1 MLAILMNMFRSW
13 LRFLVLASIV
23 LAVVAPTVA
32 LGEPPPGGSFI
43 DDDGNV
49 HEGFIEAIK
58 EIGVTTGCNPPVNDK
73 YCPSAFVTRGQMA
86 AFLVRALNLSPSP
99 TDFFAD
105 DTGSLFEADINALA
119 AAGVTRGCNPPTND
133 RYCPTA
139 NVSRGQMAAFLVRA
153 FGYTDPGAGNW
164 FVDDDGSIFETDIDR
179 LRQAGVTLGCNPP
192 ANTLYCPSD
201 SVRRDQM
208 ASFLGRAL
216 GLTPIVPPSPT
227 DSCVRPDA
235 GAVPNRQIVVRP
247 GESPTLA
254 DAFADA
260 RPGDHIVLEAGIHRP
275 GGNLVMSQSGLPS
288 AWIQIKAAP
297 GTLPVIDLEGAGEFR
312 IGASYVSL
320 HGVEIRNGGGNNLH
334 IAPGSADV
342 HHVHVADTL
351 IHDLAW
357 GPGAAIKINR
367 NNLQGT
373 GVGTICLENND
384 VSEAISNAIIDGVGV
399 AGAVVIGNDIHDN
412 AAGSHGI
419 FFKGGS
425 SDILIEGNLIRGI
438 RANAALQLG
447 GNTGAAF
454 WDPAYPSWEG
464 VNQTARNNIIAD
476 FDDSA
481 VEIRGVDGA
490 YVYNNTIVTQTGF
503 AIFRLQNGNN
513 ASGGSSGNDGVHIS
527 SNLVVGTGGDPQYA
541 RNDGGAATIT
551 FGPQLWAGTFHN
563 SGSSTP
569 GIPSF
574 PQPADFIVGS
584 GELGNVVVTPA
595 VTGLTGISD
604 AVARYRPA
612 VGSAALGNGEPLPGV
627 AADFLGKVRSVV
639 APSLGAIESP

>member
-1 MLAILMNMFRSW
+1 MFP
-13 LRFLVLASIV
+13 LRRLGQLVAVATLVV
-23 LAVVAPTVA
+23 LVSPAGVAA
-32 LGEPPPGGSFI
+32 ELPPGGSFL

-49 HEGFIEAIK
+49 HEGYIEAIRQ
-58 EIGVTTGCNPPVNDK
+58 EGVTAGCNPPANDR
-73 YCPSAFVTRGQMA
+73 YCPSSFVTRGQMA
-86 AFLVRALNLSPSP
+86 AFLVRALDLPP
-99 TDFFAD
+99 TGFDFFAD
-105 DTGSLFEADINALA
+105 DDDSLFEADINSLA
-119 AAGVTRGCNPPTND
+119 MAGVTRGCNPPAND
-133 RYCPTA
+133 RYCPT
-139 NVSRGQMAAFLVRA
+139 SRVTRDQMAAFLVRA
-153 FGYTDPGAGNW
+153 FGYTDPGAGDW
-164 FVDDDGSIFETDIDR
+164 FTDDDDSIFEGDIDR

-192 ANTLYCPSD
+192 ANSLYCPSD
-201 SVRRDQM
+201 PVRRDQM

-216 GLTPIVPPSPT
+216 GLSPIFPPSLA

-235 GAVPNRQIVVRP
+235 AAVPNRLVVVRP

-254 DAFADA
+254 EAFADA
-260 RPGDHIVLEAGIHRP
+260 RPGDYIVLEDGIHRP
-275 GGNLVMSQSGLPS
+275 GGNIAITRSGLPS
-288 AWIQIKAAP
+288 AWIQIKAATDTTP
-297 GTLPVIDLEGAGEFR
+297 IIDLEGAGELR

-320 HGVEIRNGGGNNLH
+320 QGVDIRNGGGNNLH
-334 IAPGSADV
+334 IAPGSEDV
-342 HHVHVADTL
+342 HHVHVADTV

-367 NNLQGT
+367 NNSQAA
-373 GVGTICLENND
+373 GVGLICLEDND
-384 VSEAISNAIIDGVGV
+384 VSEAIGNAVIDGVGV

-412 AAGSHGI
+412 AVGSHGI

-454 WDPAYPSWEG
+454 WDPALPDWEG

-490 YVYNNTIVTQTGF
+490 YVYNNTIVTQSDF

-513 ASGGSSGNDGVHIS
+513 ASGGSSGNDDVHVS
-527 SNLVVGTGGDPQYA
+527 SNLIIGIGGDPQYA

-551 FGPQLWAGTFHN
+551 FGPQLWAGRFHN
-563 SGSSTP
+563 SGSGTP
-569 GIPSF
+569 GIPQF
-574 PQPADFIVGS
+574 PQSVDVVVGS
-584 GELGNVVVTPA
+584 SELSSVVTTPT
-595 VTGLTGISD
+595 VSGLEGIDD

-612 VGSAALGNGEPLPGV
+612 TGSPALGNGEPLPGV
-627 AADFLGKVRSVV
+627 VADFLGKVRSLVT
-639 APSLGAIESP
+639 PTLGAIESPS